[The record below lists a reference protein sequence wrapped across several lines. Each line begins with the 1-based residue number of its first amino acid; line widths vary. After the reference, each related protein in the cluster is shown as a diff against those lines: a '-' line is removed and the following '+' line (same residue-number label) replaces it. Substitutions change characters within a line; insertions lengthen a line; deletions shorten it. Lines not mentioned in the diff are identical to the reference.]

1 MKFKVGD
8 RVQLRVVLPF
18 SKSGRIMQLL
28 EKGVVTEISDE
39 DYTVEFDDSMTPIAH
54 ITENEIE
61 PAKK

>member
-18 SKSGRIMQLL
+18 SKSGRIMQPLQ
-28 EKGVVTEISDE
+28 KGVVTGVSNE

-54 ITENEIE
+54 ITESEIE

>member
-18 SKSGRIMQLL
+18 DKAGRIMHPLQ
-28 EKGVVTEISDE
+28 KGVVTGVANE

-54 ITENEIE
+54 ITESEIE